1 MSEDYYHMLG
11 VTRGASKDEI
21 KKAFKKLARK
31 YHPDMNPGDKEAE
44 KKFKQIS
51 QAYDV
56 LSDDEK
62 RKKYDRF
69 GAQFESYAHAGQG
82 PAGGPAGGGFQGGP
96 FQYGTGRAEDM
107 EDIFGDLFSNLGGF
121 APGGRRGRR
130 AGRPGHDIEASI
142 ELDFAEAALGCEKR
156 ISLGAGRT
164 FTVRVP
170 PGAKTGSRLRVSGK
184 GEPGSGPF
192 PPGDLYVTV
201 IVKKHPYFTRDLND
215 VVLEVPISLHE
226 AIAGGKIRVP
236 TLDGSVDVKIPKGA
250 SSGTKLRLRGKGIAD
265 PKTRAKGDEYI
276 VLKIE
281 LPPTLSEDDVHQLE
295 EILAP
300 YPPVKRPWE

>member
-1 MSEDYYHMLG
+1 MNEDYYHMLG
-11 VTRGASKDEI
+11 VARGASKDEI

-31 YHPDMNPGDKEAE
+31 YHPDVNPGDKEAE

-69 GAQFESYAHAGQG
+69 GAQFESYAHAGAG
-82 PAGGPAGGGFQGGP
+82 PFGSAGGGSQGP
-96 FQYGTGRAEDM
+96 FRYETGSAEDM

-121 APGGRRGRR
+121 TAGGRRGRR
-130 AGRPGHDIEASI
+130 AGRPGHDVEASI

-170 PGAKTGSRLRVSGK
+170 PGAKTGSRLRVPGK
-184 GEPGSGPF
+184 GGPGSGPF
-192 PPGDLYVTV
+192 PPGDLYVAV
-201 IVKKHPYFTRDLND
+201 VVKKHSYFKRDEND
-215 VVLEVPISLHE
+215 VLLEVPISLCE

-236 TLDGSVDVKIPKGA
+236 TLEGSVDVKIPKGA
-250 SSGTKLRLRGKGIAD
+250 SSGTKLRLRGKGIVD

-281 LPPTLSEDDVHQLE
+281 LPPALSDDDARRLE
-295 EILAP
+295 EVLAP
-300 YPPVKRPWE
+300 YPTTKRPWE